1 MIHTLIPAPVN
12 AEARYRGRFGAFVGT
27 TLTSVTLALFA
38 AGLLLAIPGFF
49 HLRWLPLMLGWDALV
64 AILVIADASLLP
76 APAALRVTR
85 TFVDSP
91 VLGRETRVE
100 LAVEHATSA
109 ALRLRIADDLH
120 PALAQFP
127 PSGTVTAY
135 PRDPARI
142 AFTVTPVRRGD
153 FVLGGIWLRV
163 RGRLGLT
170 ERRCVSRPE
179 QRVRVYPTME
189 RTAGDTQLYLLRIRQ
204 IELQRRRLRITGT
217 GREFDHLREYR
228 PGDEMRNISWSATAR
243 RAHVIT
249 REFTT
254 ERSQQVWIVLDAGRL
269 SNTIFEMRRTSA
281 APRPASP
288 AHSVSPS
295 ASSGVSFRDAA
306 ADETYL
312 LSLNQLDQACSA
324 GIALAQT
331 VMQAGDKAGLMVYGR
346 GMQHQLLPAT
356 GPGALRSLIDAL
368 SIARSEG
375 SEADHL
381 RAAARLGHLQ
391 RRRGLVLWITEMA
404 DSARRPEVADAAVE
418 LARRHLVLLVVLG
431 HQEIRATAARSPRNA
446 AQMFESAAAQE
457 VLERRRQTLAGL
469 RAKGVLVVETTPGAL
484 STDAINQYLEVKAR
498 GLL

>member
-1 MIHTLIPAPVN
+1 MIRTLIPAPVTSKLQPAN
-12 AEARYRGRFGAFVGT
+12 RLGAIGGV
-27 TLTSVTLALFA
+27 TLTARA
-38 AGLLLAIPGFF
+38 LLLLVAGVLGTVPGFF
-49 HLRWLPLMLGWDALV
+49 HLRWLPLMLAWDAVVL
-64 AILVIADASLLP
+64 ILAIADLTMVSSGSDIS
-76 APAALRVTR
+76 VTR
-85 TFVDSP
+85 AFLDSP
-91 VLGRETRVE
+91 VLGRDTRVE
-100 LAVEHATSA
+100 MQVLQTGSRL
-109 ALRLRIADDLH
+109 LRAHLADDLH
-120 PALAQFP
+120 PALAQLP
-127 PSGTVTAY
+127 PAADLTAY
-135 PRDPARI
+135 PRDPARVVFTI
-142 AFTVTPVRRGD
+142 APTRRGD
-153 FVLGGIWLRV
+153 FALGGIWLRW
-163 RGRLGLT
+163 RGPLGLV
-170 ERRCVSRPE
+170 ERRAVARPE
-179 QRVRVYPTME
+179 QKVRVYPTME

-243 RAHVIT
+243 RARVIT

-269 SNTIFEMRRTSA
+269 SGTIFEMRRA
-281 APRPASP
+281 AFAARPES
-288 AHSVSPS
+288 S
-295 ASSGVSFRDAA
+295 ASSVTSFRDAA

-312 LSLNQLDQACSA
+312 LSLNQLDQACGA

-346 GMQHQLLPAT
+346 GIQHQLLPAT
-356 GPGALRSLIDAL
+356 GPGALRLMIDAL
-368 SIARSEG
+368 AAARNES

-381 RAAARLGHLQ
+381 RAAARLGQLQ

-431 HQEIRATAARSPRNA
+431 HEEIHATAARSPRNA

-469 RAKGVLVVETTPGAL
+469 RSKGVLVVETTPGAL

>member
-1 MIHTLIPAPVN
+1 MIRTLIPAPVS
-12 AEARYRGRFGAFVGT
+12 AEARYRGRFGSLFGT
-27 TLTSVTLALFA
+27 TLTAATLLLLA
-38 AGLLLAIPGFF
+38 AGLLCAIPGFF

-64 AILVIADASLLP
+64 AVLAFADALMLP
-76 APAALRVTR
+76 PPGALCVTR
-85 TFVDSP
+85 TFLDSP

-100 LAVEHATSA
+100 LAAEHATSA
-109 ALRLRIADDLH
+109 ALRIRISDDLH
-120 PALAQFP
+120 PALAQLP
-127 PSGTVTAY
+127 PSGVLTAF

-142 AFTVTPVRRGD
+142 VFTVAPTRRGD
-153 FVLGGIWLRV
+153 FALGGIWLRV
-163 RGRLGLT
+163 RGRLGLA
-170 ERRCVSRPE
+170 ERRCVGRPE
-179 QRVRVYPTME
+179 QKVRVYPTME
-189 RTAGDTQLYLLRIRQ
+189 RSAGDTQLYMLRIRQ
-204 IELQRRRLRITGT
+204 IELQRRRLRIVGT

-228 PGDEMRNISWSATAR
+228 PGDELRNISWTATAR
-243 RAHVIT
+243 RANVIT

-269 SNTIFEMRRTSA
+269 SGTVFEMRRSSVAGRSATSV
-281 APRPASP
+281 PD
-288 AHSVSPS
+288 
-295 ASSGVSFRDAA
+295 GLSFRDAA
-306 ADETYL
+306 SDETYL

-346 GMQHQLLPAT
+346 GIQHQLLPAT
-356 GPGALRSLIDAL
+356 GPGALRMMIDAL
-368 SIARSEG
+368 STARNEG

-381 RAAARLGHLQ
+381 RAAARLGQLQ

-431 HQEIRATAARSPRNA
+431 HEEIRATAARSPRNA

-457 VLERRRQTLAGL
+457 VIERRRQTLAGL
-469 RAKGVLVVETTPGAL
+469 RSKGVLVVETTPGAL
-484 STDAINQYLEVKAR
+484 STDAINEYLEVKAR

>member
-1 MIHTLIPAPVN
+1 MIHSLIPAPVS
-12 AEARYRGRFGAFVGT
+12 AEASYRGRFGALFAT
-27 TLTSVTLALFA
+27 TFTAATLALFA
-38 AGLLLAIPGFF
+38 VGLLWAIPGFF
-49 HLRWLPLMLGWDALV
+49 HLHWLPLMLGWDLLV
-64 AILVIADASLLP
+64 ALLALADALMLP
-76 APAALRVTR
+76 PPAALRVTR
-85 TFVDSP
+85 SFLDSP
-91 VLGRETRVE
+91 IVARETRVE
-100 LAVEHATSA
+100 LAVEHATSGA
-109 ALRLRIADDLH
+109 PRIRIADDLH
-120 PALAQFP
+120 PALAQLP
-127 PSGTVTAY
+127 PSGLLAAF
-135 PRDPARI
+135 PRDPARF
-142 AFTVTPVRRGD
+142 AFTVTPTRRGD
-153 FVLGGIWLRV
+153 FPLGGVWLRV
-163 RGRLGLT
+163 RGRMGLA
-170 ERRCVSRPE
+170 ERRCIGCPE

-269 SNTIFEMRRTSA
+269 SGTIFELRRA
-281 APRPASP
+281 AGA
-288 AHSVSPS
+288 A
-295 ASSGVSFRDAA
+295 ASFRDAA
-306 ADETYL
+306 SDETYR
-312 LSLNQLDQACSA
+312 LSLSQLDQACSA
-324 GIALAQT
+324 GIALAQA
-331 VMQAGDKAGLMVYGR
+331 VMHAGDKAGLMVYGR
-346 GMQHQLLPAT
+346 GIQHQLLPAT
-356 GPGALRSLIDAL
+356 GPGALRMMIDAL
-368 SIARSEG
+368 STARNEG

-381 RAAARLGHLQ
+381 RAAARLGQLQ

-431 HQEIRATAARSPRNA
+431 HEEIRSTAARSPRNA

-469 RAKGVLVVETTPGAL
+469 RSKGVLVVETTPGAL
-484 STDAINQYLEVKAR
+484 STDAINEYLEVKAR

>member
-1 MIHTLIPAPVN
+1 MIHSLIPAPVS
-12 AEARYRGRFGAFVGT
+12 AEARFRGRFGALFGS
-27 TLTSVTLALFA
+27 TLTAATLALFA
-38 AGLLLAIPGFF
+38 AGLLWTIPGFF
-49 HLRWLPLMLGWDALV
+49 HLHWLPLMLGWDALV
-64 AILVIADASLLP
+64 AILALADALALP
-76 APAALRVTR
+76 SPGALRVTR
-85 TFVDSP
+85 TFLDSP
-91 VLGRETRVE
+91 VLGRETRIE
-100 LAVEHATSA
+100 LAVEHATSG
-109 ALRLRIADDLH
+109 ALRIRVADDLH
-120 PALAQFP
+120 PALAQLP
-127 PSGTVTAY
+127 PSGVLTAF

-142 AFTVTPVRRGD
+142 AFTVTPTRRGD
-153 FVLGGIWLRV
+153 FALGGVWLRV
-163 RGRLGLT
+163 RGRMGLAD
-170 ERRCVSRPE
+170 RRFVARPE
-179 QRVRVYPTME
+179 QKVRVYPTME
-189 RTAGDTQLYLLRIRQ
+189 RSAGDTQLYLLRIRQ

-269 SNTIFEMRRTSA
+269 SGTVFEMRRAAGASA
-281 APRPASP
+281 
-288 AHSVSPS
+288 
-295 ASSGVSFRDAA
+295 SFRDAA
-306 ADETYL
+306 SDETYL

-346 GMQHQLLPAT
+346 GIQHQLLPAT
-356 GPGALRSLIDAL
+356 GPGALRMMIDAL
-368 SIARSEG
+368 SSARNEG

-381 RAAARLGHLQ
+381 RAAARLGQLQ

-404 DSARRPEVADAAVE
+404 DSMRRPEVADAAVE

-431 HQEIRATAARSPRNA
+431 HEEIRATAARSPRNA

-469 RAKGVLVVETTPGAL
+469 RSKGVLVVETTPGAL
-484 STDAINQYLEVKAR
+484 STVAINQYLEVKAR